1 MNLLLPM
8 VVGNYLYHDPK
19 LAEEEEQ
26 RSWIEVAE
34 GEQGSWIV
42 VVVEAEEEHPTFRM
56 KEDVV
61 VEEAAAKVVREAHE
75 PNCLHWMVSIGSGPW
90 PSSRCKAGGPSTCAF
105 PLPAV
110 RPSCSPS
117 TRATA
122 VSRSTD
128 RR

>member
-1 MNLLLPM
+1 MHLNLLLPM

-61 VEEAAAKVVREAHE
+61 VEEEEGEHPTLQMKEVVVEAEGEHLTLQMKE
-75 PNCLHWMVSIGSGPW
+75 EVEVAWGHL
-90 PSSRCKAGGPSTCAF
+90 KY
-105 PLPAV
+105 
-110 RPSCSPS
+110 
-117 TRATA
+117 
-122 VSRSTD
+122 
-128 RR
+128 